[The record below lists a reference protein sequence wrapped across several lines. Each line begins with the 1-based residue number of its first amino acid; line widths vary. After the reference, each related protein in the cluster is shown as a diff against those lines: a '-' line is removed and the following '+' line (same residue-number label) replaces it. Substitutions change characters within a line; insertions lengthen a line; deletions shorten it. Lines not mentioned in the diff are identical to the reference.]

1 MRTLKLLNHTGHVEV
16 DLDADVDLAKQ
27 LFEEAINNGHMA
39 YLQETEG
46 SKKVQIN
53 EFKPDAYEIV
63 LAPPLVGG

>member
-39 YLQETEG
+39 YFQETEG